1 MQQKDILALT
11 VLPVALAVTTTI
23 LCMSRRARG
32 VAFFLLAGCL
42 VLATRLDVNFLSHE
56 WYRGTTRGIEVSF
69 VDLLSFGIV
78 FSSIFFPLPG
88 NRRFYW
94 PASLGFIL
102 MYLLYAGFSIGI
114 SEPKIFGLFEWSKM
128 FRALMCF
135 LAGALYVRSEREV
148 RILILAL
155 ACAVIYE
162 SVDAFYQRYGQG
174 IYRVTGSLDHPNSLS
189 IYLLMTA
196 PIMVAAFNS
205 SLPLWQRLICLVA
218 ICTAGI
224 GVVLTASRA
233 AIPAFGIVM
242 LGATF
247 ACISWKI
254 TLRKIAITVLIG
266 LAVGGVLIKSWDIV
280 IARYEEASPDDEY
293 KDKKKDNRGR
303 YLRLAAAIIE
313 DKFMGVGLNNWSYWV
328 SKKYARKIGINEY
341 EDYDDIPE
349 SLLNSTVEFDWASK
363 YAAPAHN
370 LGAITAG
377 ELGIPGLILF
387 TLLGIRW
394 FMMAGSFLFSRVPDP
409 LRRIPVG
416 IFFGLCG
423 VFLQSLTEWVFR
435 QTQVMLSVYLL
446 MGVLASMYYSR
457 KQERRMEK
465 REQEWEY
472 RPPRRML
479 EPARAGR
486 G

>member
-162 SVDAFYQRYGQG
+162 SVDAFYQRYGLG
-174 IYRVTGSLDHPNSLS
+174 TYRVTGSLDHPNSLS

-247 ACISWKI
+247 ACIS
-254 TLRKIAITVLIG
+254 
-266 LAVGGVLIKSWDIV
+266 
-280 IARYEEASPDDEY
+280 
-293 KDKKKDNRGR
+293 
-303 YLRLAAAIIE
+303 
-313 DKFMGVGLNNWSYWV
+313 
-328 SKKYARKIGINEY
+328 
-341 EDYDDIPE
+341 
-349 SLLNSTVEFDWASK
+349 
-363 YAAPAHN
+363 
-370 LGAITAG
+370 
-377 ELGIPGLILF
+377 
-387 TLLGIRW
+387 
-394 FMMAGSFLFSRVPDP
+394 
-409 LRRIPVG
+409 
-416 IFFGLCG
+416 
-423 VFLQSLTEWVFR
+423 
-435 QTQVMLSVYLL
+435 
-446 MGVLASMYYSR
+446 
-457 KQERRMEK
+457 
-465 REQEWEY
+465 
-472 RPPRRML
+472 
-479 EPARAGR
+479 
-486 G
+486 